1 VSKPFFLTRQTA
13 NLMED
18 FARELKVGASLFLLY
33 GDNGA
38 GKTRLLRELSE
49 NRLSSARIHWIDL
62 SAASADKKNQQLGG
76 AEVEAVFDA
85 ANSGDIIIVDHFE
98 SALKKTRHQLFLS
111 WSTDGVDKKIGMIVA
126 SSSEGFEEFRQLS
139 QHYQVNVHSF
149 ELMPFNPDEVEA
161 FLGFYLFPDHPI
173 GKLSIPSD
181 LRKQLAATHGAV
193 GPVIKIADRDGAQI
207 GTSPMTDTESIRKG
221 SRTIVTILILFAIT
235 AGVGWYFLSSR
246 STPLDTVPPV
256 AGEAEAVAT
265 YEPVVEVEVQQKA
278 GAEVE
283 VETVAE
289 LEPATSALSEDEL
302 EVEPDSAAAEPDS
315 AAAEPESAVAE
326 PEPAD
331 SAAVETTAEV
341 ETKPDDAPDT
351 QVQMGPE
358 PGTASDTEAVL
369 VEEAIQEEAGDTAL
383 ASAEISSTQLEQAVL
398 TDMARFQQDLRLSM
412 DWIETKEDSAGT
424 IQILLLSFSSF
435 DPTAY
440 YEYLQYLSSQQVDID
455 NIRVFKTLTG
465 GTEVYSV
472 VYGEY
477 ASRRAAGRSLGG
489 LPEAL
494 RNISP
499 IRRSV
504 GGIRQEI
511 RQLDAVN

>member
-33 GDNGA
+33 GDNGT

-49 NRLSSARIHWIDL
+49 KRLSSARIHWIDL
-62 SAASADKKNQQLGG
+62 NAESPDEKNQQLGS
-76 AEVEAVFDA
+76 AEVEAFFDA

-111 WSTDGVDKKIGMIVA
+111 WSTEGVDKKLSMIIA
-126 SSSEGFEEFRQLS
+126 SSSEGFNEFRQLS
-139 QHYQVNVHSF
+139 QHYQVSVKSF

-181 LRKQLAATHGAV
+181 LHKQLVATDGAV
-193 GPVIKIADRDGAQI
+193 GPIIKIAERDGAQI
-207 GTSPMTDTESIRKG
+207 GSSPMTDTESIRKG
-221 SRTIVTILILFAIT
+221 SRILVTILILFAIT
-235 AGVGWYFLSSR
+235 AGVGWYFLSSQ
-246 STPLDTVPPV
+246 SAPLEAVPAVASEAEPV
-256 AGEAEAVAT
+256 AT
-265 YEPVVEVEVQQKA
+265 FEPVVEAPVQEEPH
-278 GAEVE
+278 AEPE
-283 VETVAE
+283 AETVAE
-289 LEPATSALSEDEL
+289 LEPATSSLTEAEL
-302 EVEPDSAAAEPDS
+302 EVEP
-315 AAAEPESAVAE
+315 ESVVAE
-326 PEPAD
+326 PEPTI
-331 SAAVETTAEV
+331 SATVETTPEAETTLDV
-341 ETKPDDAPDT
+341 APDT
-351 QVQMGPE
+351 QVQIGPE

-369 VEEAIQEEAGDTAL
+369 VEEASQQDAGDTAL
-383 ASAEISSTQLEQAVL
+383 ASAEISSNQPDLAEL
-398 TDMARFQQDLRLSM
+398 TDMARFQQDLQFSM
-412 DWIETKEDSAGT
+412 DWIKTRDDSAGT
-424 IQILLLSFSSF
+424 IQVLLLSFSGF

-440 YEYLQYLSSQQVDID
+440 YEYQQYLANQQVDID

-465 GTEVYSV
+465 GKEVYSV

-477 ASRRAAGRSLGG
+477 ASRRAAGDSLDG

-494 RNISP
+494 KNISP

-504 GGIRQEI
+504 GGIREEI
-511 RQLDAVN
+511 RRLDAVN

>member
-1 VSKPFFLTRQTA
+1 MSKPFFLTRQTA

-62 SAASADKKNQQLGG
+62 NAESPDGKNHKLDS

-126 SSSEGFEEFRQLS
+126 SSSEGFDEFRQLS
-139 QHYQVNVHSF
+139 QHYQVSVHSF
-149 ELMPFNPDEVEA
+149 ELMPFNEDEVEA

-181 LRKQLAATHGAV
+181 LRKQLAATQGAV
-193 GPVIKIADRDGAQI
+193 GEIIKIAERDGTQI
-207 GTSPMTDTESIRKG
+207 GSSPMTDTESIRKG
-221 SRTIVTILILFAIT
+221 SRIMVTILVLFAIT
-235 AGVGWYFLSSR
+235 AGVGWYFLSSQ
-246 STPLDTVPPV
+246 SGPQEPVPAV
-256 AGEAEAVAT
+256 ASEAEPVAT
-265 YEPVVEVEVQQKA
+265 YEPVVEVEVHKEA
-278 GAEVE
+278 DVEPGAEA
-283 VETVAE
+283 VAE
-289 LEPATSALSEDEL
+289 LEPVTSSLTEDEL
-302 EVEPDSAAAEPDS
+302 EVEPDSA
-315 AAAEPESAVAE
+315 VAE
-326 PEPAD
+326 PEPAI
-331 SAAVETTAEV
+331 SATVETSPEAE
-341 ETKPDDAPDT
+341 TMPDVGLDT
-351 QVQMGPE
+351 EAQMGPE
-358 PGTASDTEAVL
+358 PGTASDTDAVL
-369 VEEAIQEEAGDTAL
+369 VAETNQEDGGETAL
-383 ASAEISSTQLEQAVL
+383 APAEISSTQPELALL
-398 TDMARFQQDLRLSM
+398 TDMERFQQDLRFSM

-424 IQILLLSFSSF
+424 IQILLLSFSGF

-440 YEYLQYLSSQQVDID
+440 YEYLQYLANQQVDVD

-477 ASRRAAGRSLGG
+477 ASRKAAGASLDD

-499 IRRSV
+499 IRRSI
-504 GGIRQEI
+504 GGIREEI
-511 RQLDAVN
+511 RRLSTVN

>member
-1 VSKPFFLTRQTA
+1 MSKPFFLTRQTA

-33 GDNGA
+33 GDNGT

-49 NRLSSARIHWIDL
+49 KRLSSARIHWLDL
-62 SAASADKKNQQLGG
+62 NAESPDEKNQQLGS

-111 WSTDGVDKKIGMIVA
+111 WSTEGVDKKLSMIIA
-126 SSSEGFEEFRQLS
+126 SSSEGFNEFRQLS
-139 QHYQVNVHSF
+139 QHYQVSVQSF

-181 LRKQLAATHGAV
+181 LHKQLVATDGAV
-193 GPVIKIADRDGAQI
+193 GPIIKIAERDGAQI
-207 GTSPMTDTESIRKG
+207 GSSPMTDTESIRKG
-221 SRTIVTILILFAIT
+221 SRILVTILILFAIT
-235 AGVGWYFLSSR
+235 AGVGWYFLSSQ
-246 STPLDTVPPV
+246 SAPLEAVPAVASEAEPV
-256 AGEAEAVAT
+256 AT
-265 YEPVVEVEVQQKA
+265 FEPVVEAPVQEEPH
-278 GAEVE
+278 AEPE
-283 VETVAE
+283 AETVAE
-289 LEPATSALSEDEL
+289 LEPATSSLTEAEL
-302 EVEPDSAAAEPDS
+302 EVEP
-315 AAAEPESAVAE
+315 ESVVAE
-326 PEPAD
+326 PEPTI
-331 SAAVETTAEV
+331 SATVETTPEAETTLDV
-341 ETKPDDAPDT
+341 APDT
-351 QVQMGPE
+351 QVQIGPE

-369 VEEAIQEEAGDTAL
+369 VEEASQQDAGDTAL
-383 ASAEISSTQLEQAVL
+383 ASAEISSNQPDLAEL
-398 TDMARFQQDLRLSM
+398 TDMARFQQDLQFSM
-412 DWIETKEDSAGT
+412 DWIKTRDDSAGT
-424 IQILLLSFSSF
+424 IQILLLSFSGF

-440 YEYLQYLSSQQVDID
+440 YEYQQYLANQQVDID

-465 GTEVYSV
+465 GKEVYSV

-477 ASRRAAGRSLGG
+477 ASRRAAGDSLDG

-494 RNISP
+494 KNISP

-504 GGIRQEI
+504 GGIREEI
-511 RQLDAVN
+511 RRLDAVN

>member
-33 GDNGA
+33 GDNGT

-49 NRLSSARIHWIDL
+49 KRLSSARIHWIDL
-62 SAASADKKNQQLGG
+62 NAESPDEKNQQLGS
-76 AEVEAVFDA
+76 AEVEAFFDA

-111 WSTDGVDKKIGMIVA
+111 WSTEGVDKKLSMIIA
-126 SSSEGFEEFRQLS
+126 SSSEGFNEFRQLS
-139 QHYQVNVHSF
+139 QHYQVSVQSF

-181 LRKQLAATHGAV
+181 LHKQLVATDGAV
-193 GPVIKIADRDGAQI
+193 GPIIKIAERDGAQI
-207 GTSPMTDTESIRKG
+207 GSSPMTDTESIRKG
-221 SRTIVTILILFAIT
+221 SRILVTILILFAIT
-235 AGVGWYFLSSR
+235 AGVGWYFLSSQ
-246 STPLDTVPPV
+246 SAPLEAVPAVASEAEPV
-256 AGEAEAVAT
+256 AT
-265 YEPVVEVEVQQKA
+265 FEPVVEAPVQEEPH
-278 GAEVE
+278 AEPE
-283 VETVAE
+283 AETVAE
-289 LEPATSALSEDEL
+289 LEPATSSLTEAEL
-302 EVEPDSAAAEPDS
+302 EVEP
-315 AAAEPESAVAE
+315 ESVVAE
-326 PEPAD
+326 PEPTI
-331 SAAVETTAEV
+331 SATVETTPEAETTLDV
-341 ETKPDDAPDT
+341 APDT
-351 QVQMGPE
+351 QVQIGPE

-369 VEEAIQEEAGDTAL
+369 VEEASQQDAGDTAL
-383 ASAEISSTQLEQAVL
+383 ASAEISSNQPDLAEL
-398 TDMARFQQDLRLSM
+398 TDMARFQQDLQFSM
-412 DWIETKEDSAGT
+412 DWIKTRDDSAGT
-424 IQILLLSFSSF
+424 IQILLLSFSGF

-440 YEYLQYLSSQQVDID
+440 YEYQQYLANQQVDID

-465 GTEVYSV
+465 GKEVYSV

-477 ASRRAAGRSLGG
+477 ASRRAAGDSLDG

-494 RNISP
+494 KNISP

-504 GGIRQEI
+504 GGIREEI
-511 RQLDAVN
+511 RRLDAVN

>member
-33 GDNGA
+33 GDNGT

-49 NRLSSARIHWIDL
+49 KRLSSARIHWIDL
-62 SAASADKKNQQLGG
+62 NAESPDEKNQQLGS
-76 AEVEAVFDA
+76 AEVEAFFDA

-111 WSTDGVDKKIGMIVA
+111 WSTEGVDKKLSMIIA
-126 SSSEGFEEFRQLS
+126 SSSEGFNEFRQLS
-139 QHYQVNVHSF
+139 QHYQVSVQSF

-181 LRKQLAATHGAV
+181 LHKQLVATDGAV
-193 GPVIKIADRDGAQI
+193 GPIIKIAERDGAQI
-207 GTSPMTDTESIRKG
+207 GSSPMTDTESIRKG
-221 SRTIVTILILFAIT
+221 SRILVTILILCAIT
-235 AGVGWYFLSSR
+235 AGVGWYFLSSQ
-246 STPLDTVPPV
+246 SAPLEAVPAVASEAEPV
-256 AGEAEAVAT
+256 AT
-265 YEPVVEVEVQQKA
+265 FEPVVEAPVQEEPH
-278 GAEVE
+278 AEPE
-283 VETVAE
+283 AETVAE
-289 LEPATSALSEDEL
+289 LEPATSSLTEAEL
-302 EVEPDSAAAEPDS
+302 EVEP
-315 AAAEPESAVAE
+315 ESVVAE
-326 PEPAD
+326 PEPTI
-331 SAAVETTAEV
+331 SATVETTPEAETTLDV
-341 ETKPDDAPDT
+341 APDT
-351 QVQMGPE
+351 QVQIGPE

-369 VEEAIQEEAGDTAL
+369 VEEASQQDAGDTAL
-383 ASAEISSTQLEQAVL
+383 ASAEISSNQPDLAEL
-398 TDMARFQQDLRLSM
+398 TDMARFQQDLQFSM
-412 DWIETKEDSAGT
+412 DWIKTRDDSAGT
-424 IQILLLSFSSF
+424 IQILLLSFSGF

-440 YEYLQYLSSQQVDID
+440 YEYQQYLANQQVDID

-465 GTEVYSV
+465 GKEVYSV

-477 ASRRAAGRSLGG
+477 ASRRAAGDSLDG

-494 RNISP
+494 KNISP

-504 GGIRQEI
+504 GGIREEI
-511 RQLDAVN
+511 RRLDAVN

>member
-1 VSKPFFLTRQTA
+1 MSKPFFLTRQTA

-49 NRLSSARIHWIDL
+49 NRLSSARIHWIDM

-149 ELMPFNPDEVEA
+149 ELMPFNADEVEA

-181 LRKQLAATHGAV
+181 LRKQLADTHGAV
-193 GPVIKIADRDGAQI
+193 GPVIEIAERDGAQI
-207 GTSPMTDTESIRKG
+207 GSSPMTDTESIRKG
-221 SRTIVTILILFAIT
+221 SRTIITILILFAIT
-235 AGVGWYFLSSR
+235 TGVGWYFLSSR
-246 STPLDTVPPV
+246 STPLDTVPAV
-256 AGEAEAVAT
+256 AGEAEPVAT
-265 YEPVVEVEVQQKA
+265 YEPVVEVEVQQEA
-278 GAEVE
+278 GVEAE

-302 EVEPDSAAAEPDS
+302 EVEPDSAAAEP
-315 AAAEPESAVAE
+315 ESAVAE

-331 SAAVETTAEV
+331 SAAVETTVEA
-341 ETKPDDAPDT
+341 ETKPDGAPDT

-369 VEEAIQEEAGDTAL
+369 VGEADQQEAGHTAL
-383 ASAEISSTQLEQAVL
+383 ASAEISSTQPEQAVL

-412 DWIETKEDSAGT
+412 DWIESKEDSAGT
-424 IQILLLSFSSF
+424 IQILLLSFSGF

-477 ASRRAAGRSLGG
+477 ASRSAAGRSLSG

-511 RQLDAVN
+511 RRLGAVN

>member
-1 VSKPFFLTRQTA
+1 MSKPFFLTRQTA

-62 SAASADKKNQQLGG
+62 NAESPDEKNQQPGS
-76 AEVEAVFDA
+76 AEIEAVFDA

-111 WSTDGVDKKIGMIVA
+111 WTTEGADKKIGMIVA
-126 SSSEGFEEFRQLS
+126 SSSEGFNEFRQLS
-139 QHYQVNVHSF
+139 QHYQVSVQSF

-173 GKLSIPSD
+173 GKLSIPSE
-181 LRKQLAATHGAV
+181 LRKQLAATDGAV
-193 GPVIKIADRDGAQI
+193 GEVIKIAERDGAQI
-207 GTSPMTDTESIRKG
+207 ESSPMTDTESIRKG
-221 SRTIVTILILFAIT
+221 SRIMVTILILFAIT
-235 AGVGWYFLSSR
+235 AGVGWYFLSSQ
-246 STPLDTVPPV
+246 PAPQQPVPAV
-256 AGEAEAVAT
+256 ASEAEPVT
-265 YEPVVEVEVQQKA
+265 NYEPVVEVEVQKEA
-278 GAEVE
+278 DTEPGA
-283 VETVAE
+283 ETVAE
-289 LEPATSALSEDEL
+289 LEAETSSLTEDEL
-302 EVEPDSAAAEPDS
+302 EVEPDSV
-315 AAAEPESAVAE
+315 VAE
-326 PEPAD
+326 PEPTL
-331 SAAVETTAEV
+331 SATVETSAEA
-341 ETKPDDAPDT
+341 ETMPDVDPDT
-351 QVQMGPE
+351 EDQVGTE
-358 PGTASDTEAVL
+358 PGTASDTDAVL
-369 VEEAIQEEAGDTAL
+369 VEQANQQDVGDTAL
-383 ASAEISSTQLEQAVL
+383 APAETSSTQPDQAVL
-398 TDMARFQQDLRLSM
+398 TDTERFQQDLRFSM
-412 DWIETKEDSAGT
+412 DWIETREDSAGT
-424 IQILLLSFSSF
+424 IQILLLSFSGF

-440 YEYLQYLSSQQVDID
+440 YEYLQYLANQQVDVD

-477 ASRRAAGRSLGG
+477 ASRKAAGASLDG

-499 IRRSV
+499 IRRSI
-504 GGIRQEI
+504 GGIREEI
-511 RQLDAVN
+511 RRLSSVN

>member
-1 VSKPFFLTRQTA
+1 
-13 NLMED
+13 
-18 FARELKVGASLFLLY
+18 
-33 GDNGA
+33 
-38 GKTRLLRELSE
+38 
-49 NRLSSARIHWIDL
+49 
-62 SAASADKKNQQLGG
+62 
-76 AEVEAVFDA
+76 
-85 ANSGDIIIVDHFE
+85 
-98 SALKKTRHQLFLS
+98 
-111 WSTDGVDKKIGMIVA
+111 
-126 SSSEGFEEFRQLS
+126 
-139 QHYQVNVHSF
+139 
-149 ELMPFNPDEVEA
+149 
-161 FLGFYLFPDHPI
+161 
-173 GKLSIPSD
+173 
-181 LRKQLAATHGAV
+181 
-193 GPVIKIADRDGAQI
+193 
-207 GTSPMTDTESIRKG
+207 
-221 SRTIVTILILFAIT
+221 
-235 AGVGWYFLSSR
+235 
-246 STPLDTVPPV
+246 
-256 AGEAEAVAT
+256 
-265 YEPVVEVEVQQKA
+265 VVEVEVQQEA
-278 GAEVE
+278 GAEAE

-302 EVEPDSAAAEPDS
+302 EVEPDSAAAEP
-315 AAAEPESAVAE
+315 ESAVAE
-326 PEPAD
+326 PESAD
-331 SAAVETTAEV
+331 SAAVETTAEA
-341 ETKPDDAPDT
+341 ETKPDGAPDT

-369 VEEAIQEEAGDTAL
+369 VEEANLQDAGDTAL
-383 ASAEISSTQLEQAVL
+383 ASADNSSTQPEQAVL
-398 TDMARFQQDLRLSM
+398 TDMARFQQDLRFSM

-424 IQILLLSFSSF
+424 IQILLLSFSGF

-511 RQLDAVN
+511 RRLGAVN

>member
-1 VSKPFFLTRQTA
+1 MSKPFFLTRQTA

-33 GDNGA
+33 GDNGT

-49 NRLSSARIHWIDL
+49 KRLSSARIHWIDL
-62 SAASADKKNQQLGG
+62 NAESPDEKNQQLGS

-111 WSTDGVDKKIGMIVA
+111 WSTEGVDKKLSMIIA
-126 SSSEGFEEFRQLS
+126 SSSEGFNEFRQLS
-139 QHYQVNVHSF
+139 QHYQVSVKSF

-181 LRKQLAATHGAV
+181 LHKQLVATDGAV
-193 GPVIKIADRDGAQI
+193 GPIIKIAERDGAQI
-207 GTSPMTDTESIRKG
+207 GSSPMTDTESIRKG
-221 SRTIVTILILFAIT
+221 SRILVTILILFAIT
-235 AGVGWYFLSSR
+235 AGVGWYFLSSQ
-246 STPLDTVPPV
+246 SAPLEAVPAVASEAEPV
-256 AGEAEAVAT
+256 AT
-265 YEPVVEVEVQQKA
+265 FEPVVEAPVQEEPH
-278 GAEVE
+278 AEPE
-283 VETVAE
+283 AETVAE
-289 LEPATSALSEDEL
+289 LEPATSSLTEAEL
-302 EVEPDSAAAEPDS
+302 EVEP
-315 AAAEPESAVAE
+315 ESVVAE
-326 PEPAD
+326 PEPTI
-331 SAAVETTAEV
+331 SATVETTPEAETTLDV
-341 ETKPDDAPDT
+341 APDT
-351 QVQMGPE
+351 QVQIGPE

-369 VEEAIQEEAGDTAL
+369 VEEASQQDAGDTAL
-383 ASAEISSTQLEQAVL
+383 ASAEISSNQPDLAEL
-398 TDMARFQQDLRLSM
+398 TDMARFQQDLQFSM
-412 DWIETKEDSAGT
+412 DWIKTRDDSAGT
-424 IQILLLSFSSF
+424 IQILLLSFSGF

-440 YEYLQYLSSQQVDID
+440 YEYQQYLANQQVDID

-465 GTEVYSV
+465 GKEVYSV

-477 ASRRAAGRSLGG
+477 ASRRAAGDSLDG

-494 RNISP
+494 KNISP

-504 GGIRQEI
+504 GGIREEI
-511 RQLDAVN
+511 RRLDAVN